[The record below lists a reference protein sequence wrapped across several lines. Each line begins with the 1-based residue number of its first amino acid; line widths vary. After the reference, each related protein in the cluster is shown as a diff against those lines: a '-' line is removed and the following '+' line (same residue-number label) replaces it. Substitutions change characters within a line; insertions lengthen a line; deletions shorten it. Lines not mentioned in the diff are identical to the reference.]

1 LSGPIALEMSLAI
14 IDALEKGPVSISI
27 DLKPEISKT
36 RLAAQLQHDFNLH
49 SKRTYQ
55 TIMKSYLSHK
65 MIEPFIALSAYRGTK
80 QRIRSRL
87 KKRDRI
93 AALLKSLRFNIS
105 GPYSMSTAM
114 VTAGVWLW
122 SRSTRKRWSL
132 KSSRV
137 VFLR

>member
-1 LSGPIALEMSLAI
+1 LNRSWFLHKTAAEVSAAGNPNRQSLRAARGDAIITHFGLSGPIALEMSLAI

-65 MIEPFIALSAYRGTK
+65 NDRTELCFIRHTRETK
-80 QRIRSRL
+80 
-87 KKRDRI
+87 
-93 AALLKSLRFNIS
+93 
-105 GPYSMSTAM
+105 TANQIK
-114 VTAGVWLW
+114 TEERAG
-122 SRSTRKRWSL
+122 
-132 KSSRV
+132 
-137 VFLR
+137 